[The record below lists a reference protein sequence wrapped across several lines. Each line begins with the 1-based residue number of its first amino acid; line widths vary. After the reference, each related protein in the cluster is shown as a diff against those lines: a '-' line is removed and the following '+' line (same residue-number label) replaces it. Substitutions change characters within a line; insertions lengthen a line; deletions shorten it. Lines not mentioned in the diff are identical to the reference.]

1 MLGRP
6 TEPLSSASRRRNRA
20 AVLARHI
27 AYGRACDLAGPAR
40 ETATKEVTAMDKES
54 KSVVQRPQQHV
65 WEPPTAEEITV
76 SAEATAYMGA
86 WKDWD

>member
-1 MLGRP
+1 MAGQDC
-6 TEPLSSASRRRNRA
+6 
-20 AVLARHI
+20 
-27 AYGRACDLAGPAR
+27 ACDLAGPAR